1 MIMWISVAVIGV
13 GTYLTRLSF
22 IAFFGEREMPVWM
35 ELPLRYVAPA
45 VLGAIVLPAIV
56 QPDGAVQLFP
66 TVNPR
71 FLAGVI
77 AALVAYKW
85 RNVSLVVAVGMGSL
99 WLLDWL
105 F

>member
-1 MIMWISVAVIGV
+1 MWGAVVIIGL

-22 IAFFGEREMPVWM
+22 IGAFGERKMPAWM

-45 VLGAIVLPAIV
+45 VLGAIVLPAV
-56 QPDGAVQLFP
+56 LMPDGVVEFAP

-71 FLAGVI
+71 FLAAVI
-77 AALVAYKW
+77 AGAVAYKW
-85 RNVSLVVAVGMGSL
+85 RNVSLVIAVGMASL
-99 WLLDWL
+99 WVLDWL

>member
-1 MIMWISVAVIGV
+1 MWISVIVIGV
-13 GTYLTRLSF
+13 GTYLIRLSF
-22 IAFFGEREMPVWM
+22 IGFFGERKVPVWM

-45 VLGAIVLPAIV
+45 VLGAIILPAIV
-56 QPDGAVQLFP
+56 QPDGVIELLP
-66 TVNPR
+66 TANPR

-77 AALVAYKW
+77 AAVVAYRW
-85 RNVSLVVAVGMGSL
+85 RNVTLVVAVGMGSL

>member
-1 MIMWISVAVIGV
+1 MTMWISVVVIGV

-22 IAFFGEREMPVWM
+22 IGFFGERQMPAWM

-56 QPDGAVQLFP
+56 RPNGPLEFLP
-66 TVNPR
+66 SVNPR
-71 FLAGVI
+71 FLAGLV
-77 AALVAYKW
+77 AVFVAYKW
-85 RNVSLVVAVGMGSL
+85 RNVSLVVAAGMGSL
-99 WLLDWL
+99 WLIDWL